1 MSLCAA
7 HYSWVC
13 CSKSTSRMTSYSSSF
28 SRIGSVFSH
37 PLGQNVS
44 TCGTPQIRRHRGGLG
59 MGAFFPL
66 YSVYFNYSTLSRKKQ
81 FFSKAATFSVLI
93 CVLADIRCQR
103 LRVRHVRIVRLLCLF
118 GSGMARAPPPLLALK
133 KQVNG
138 GSIMI
143 QDELRALYDQMSDEE
158 KNENSVLKGR
168 FTKYITR
175 LLE

>member
-1 MSLCAA
+1 M
-7 HYSWVC
+7 
-13 CSKSTSRMTSYSSSF
+13 
-28 SRIGSVFSH
+28 
-37 PLGQNVS
+37 
-44 TCGTPQIRRHRGGLG
+44 
-59 MGAFFPL
+59 
-66 YSVYFNYSTLSRKKQ
+66 
-81 FFSKAATFSVLI
+81 
-93 CVLADIRCQR
+93 
-103 LRVRHVRIVRLLCLF
+103 RLLLY
-118 GSGMARAPPPLLALK
+118 LLLK

>member
-1 MSLCAA
+1 MFVLSD
-7 HYSWVC
+7 YYVC
-13 CSKSTSRMTSYSSSF
+13 
-28 SRIGSVFSH
+28 
-37 PLGQNVS
+37 
-44 TCGTPQIRRHRGGLG
+44 
-59 MGAFFPL
+59 
-66 YSVYFNYSTLSRKKQ
+66 
-81 FFSKAATFSVLI
+81 
-93 CVLADIRCQR
+93 LAPEWP
-103 LRVRHVRIVRLLCLF
+103 VRLLLY
-118 GSGMARAPPPLLALK
+118 SLLK

>member
-1 MSLCAA
+1 MSICAA

-59 MGAFFPL
+59 MGAFLPL
-66 YSVYFNYSTLSRKKQ
+66 YPVYFDYSTLSRKKQ
-81 FFSKAATFSVLI
+81 FFSKAAAFSFLI
-93 CVLADIRCQR
+93 CVPADIRCQR